1 MSNRKSS
8 TFTEVELEF
17 MQILWDQDEMNTDD
31 IQKMLN
37 DQDRNLTDGSIRKVL
52 SILMEK
58 GHIERRRE
66 GRSFF
71 YKVKTVKEHAKR
83 NIVSDMLK
91 RAFSGSASSL
101 VAALLDSNEVDDED
115 IEKIKVM
122 IEKREQEAQE

>member
-37 DQDRNLTDGSIRKVL
+37 KQDRNLTDGTIRKVL

-58 GHIERRRE
+58 GHVERRRE